1 MTTAAEKVLAEKAE
15 KNPGAGVNAGEK
27 TADKTAVTSAV
38 PASSGA
44 PPVDKRRAL
53 GRGLESL
60 LGGPRIVGPGVAPP
74 AGSSVS
80 HQNASSVTSSLTS
93 AVPSFAASSDGARHE
108 PHAGSNVVG
117 DLSAGAAPR
126 VHGEEIT
133 ELPLDAIAENPY
145 QTRLLFNSELLSE
158 LAHSIEAHG
167 VLQPIVVRPAID
179 GKYALILGER
189 RLRAARIA
197 KLEKIPAIVR
207 RVNDEQAAEMTVV
220 ENIQRQDLRCMEQAA
235 AFSMLS
241 RNFGLTQEEIG
252 KKTGV
257 SRETVSNYM
266 RLLKL
271 PFEVQQFLTNGDLEF
286 SHARE
291 LLNLLDPTMVV
302 KIAEQAVKHHMSVVQ
317 IEKLVFETNV
327 PLQRQADA
335 IRRGARWVDPNVK
348 AAQRDLE
355 EALGVRVRIR
365 DRKGKG
371 KIVIEYATIDDFDR
385 VVEMLKGRRQ

>member
-1 MTTAAEKVLAEKAE
+1 M
-15 KNPGAGVNAGEK
+15 
-27 TADKTAVTSAV
+27 
-38 PASSGA
+38 
-44 PPVDKRRAL
+44 
-53 GRGLESL
+53 
-60 LGGPRIVGPGVAPP
+60 VGPGIAPP
-74 AGSSVS
+74 AASPVS
-80 HQNASSVTSSLTS
+80 HQNASSITSS
-93 AVPSFAASSDGARHE
+93 VPSSDGARHE
-108 PHAGSNVVG
+108 PRAGSNVVG

-207 RVNDEQAAEMTVV
+207 RVNDEQAAEMTVI

-271 PFEVQQFLTNGDLEF
+271 PFEVQQFLTNGELEF

-348 AAQRDLE
+348 AAQRELE

-385 VVEMLKGRRQ
+385 VVEMLKGSRQ

>member
-1 MTTAAEKVLAEKAE
+1 MTTAAEKTE

-27 TADKTAVTSAV
+27 NAEKTAVSSAA
-38 PASSGA
+38 PGSSGA

-60 LGGPRIVGPGVAPP
+60 LGGPRMVGPGIAPP
-74 AGSSVS
+74 AASPVS
-80 HQNASSVTSSLTS
+80 HQNASSITSS
-93 AVPSFAASSDGARHE
+93 VPSSDGARHE
-108 PHAGSNVVG
+108 PRAGSNVVG

-133 ELPLDAIAENPY
+133 ELPLDAVAENPC
-145 QTRLLFNSELLSE
+145 QTRLRFNAERLSE
-158 LAHSIEAHG
+158 LGGWSEARG

-207 RVNDEQAAEMTVV
+207 RVNDEQAAEMTVI

-271 PFEVQQFLTNGDLEF
+271 PFEVQQFLTNGELEF

-348 AAQRDLE
+348 AAQRELE

-385 VVEMLKGRRQ
+385 VVEMLKGSRQ

>member
-1 MTTAAEKVLAEKAE
+1 
-15 KNPGAGVNAGEK
+15 
-27 TADKTAVTSAV
+27 
-38 PASSGA
+38 
-44 PPVDKRRAL
+44 
-53 GRGLESL
+53 
-60 LGGPRIVGPGVAPP
+60 
-74 AGSSVS
+74 
-80 HQNASSVTSSLTS
+80 
-93 AVPSFAASSDGARHE
+93 
-108 PHAGSNVVG
+108 
-117 DLSAGAAPR
+117 
-126 VHGEEIT
+126 
-133 ELPLDAIAENPY
+133 
-145 QTRLLFNSELLSE
+145 
-158 LAHSIEAHG
+158 
-167 VLQPIVVRPAID
+167 
-179 GKYALILGER
+179 
-189 RLRAARIA
+189 
-197 KLEKIPAIVR
+197 
-207 RVNDEQAAEMTVV
+207 
-220 ENIQRQDLRCMEQAA
+220 MEQAA

>member
-1 MTTAAEKVLAEKAE
+1 
-15 KNPGAGVNAGEK
+15 
-27 TADKTAVTSAV
+27 
-38 PASSGA
+38 
-44 PPVDKRRAL
+44 
-53 GRGLESL
+53 
-60 LGGPRIVGPGVAPP
+60 
-74 AGSSVS
+74 
-80 HQNASSVTSSLTS
+80 
-93 AVPSFAASSDGARHE
+93 
-108 PHAGSNVVG
+108 
-117 DLSAGAAPR
+117 
-126 VHGEEIT
+126 
-133 ELPLDAIAENPY
+133 
-145 QTRLLFNSELLSE
+145 
-158 LAHSIEAHG
+158 
-167 VLQPIVVRPAID
+167 
-179 GKYALILGER
+179 
-189 RLRAARIA
+189 
-197 KLEKIPAIVR
+197 
-207 RVNDEQAAEMTVV
+207 
-220 ENIQRQDLRCMEQAA
+220 MEQAA

-271 PFEVQQFLTNGDLEF
+271 PFQVQQFLTNGDLEF

-302 KIAEQAVKHHMSVVQ
+302 KIAEEAVKHHMSVVQ

-327 PLQRQADA
+327 PLQRQGDA

-348 AAQRDLE
+348 AAQRELE

-385 VVEMLKGRRQ
+385 VVEMLKGPR

>member
-1 MTTAAEKVLAEKAE
+1 MTTAAEKTE

-27 TADKTAVTSAV
+27 NAEKTAVSSA
-38 PASSGA
+38 ATGSSGA

-60 LGGPRIVGPGVAPP
+60 LGGPRMVGPGIAPP
-74 AGSSVS
+74 AASPVS
-80 HQNASSVTSSLTS
+80 HQNASSITSS
-93 AVPSFAASSDGARHE
+93 VPSSDGARHE
-108 PHAGSNVVG
+108 PRAGSNVVG

-207 RVNDEQAAEMTVV
+207 RVNDEQAAEMTVI

-271 PFEVQQFLTNGDLEF
+271 PFEVQQFLTNGELEF

-348 AAQRDLE
+348 AAQRELE

-371 KIVIEYATIDDFDR
+371 KSVIEYATIDDFDR
-385 VVEMLKGRRQ
+385 VVEMLKGSRQ

>member
-1 MTTAAEKVLAEKAE
+1 MTTTAEKVLADKAE
-15 KNPGAGVNAGEK
+15 KNSGAGASAGEK
-27 TADKTAVTSAV
+27 VAEKTAAGTAAPVTA
-38 PASSGA
+38 
-44 PPVDKRRAL
+44 DKRRAL

-60 LGGPRIVGPGVAPP
+60 LGGPRIVGAGAP
-74 AGSSVS
+74 AGASSSSVD
-80 HQNASSVTSSLTS
+80 SSTGG
-93 AVPSFAASSDGARHE
+93 VPGGSV
-108 PHAGSNVVG
+108 HAGAPASHEGSNFVG
-117 DLSAGAAPR
+117 DLSAAAARPSR
-126 VHGEEIT
+126 DHGEEIS
-133 ELPLDAIAENPY
+133 ELPLDVVTENPY
-145 QTRLLFNSELLSE
+145 QTRQLFDSEMLYE

-167 VLQPIVVRPAID
+167 VIQPIVVRPTKD
-179 GKYALILGER
+179 GKYALIMGER
-189 RLRAARIA
+189 RLRAAKLA

-207 RVNDEQAAEMTVV
+207 RVNDEQAAEMTVI
-220 ENIQRQDLRCMEQAA
+220 ENIQRQDLRCLEQAA
-235 AFSMLS
+235 AFAMLS
-241 RNFGLTQEEIG
+241 QVFKLTQEEIG

-271 PFEVQQFLTNGDLEF
+271 PFQVQQYLRNGDLEF

-291 LLNLLDPTMVV
+291 LLNLLDPTMIG
-302 KIAEQAVKHHMSVVQ
+302 KIAEEAVKHHMSVIQ

-355 EALGVRVRIR
+355 EVLGVRVRIR

-371 KIVIEYATIDDFDR
+371 KIVIEYATIEDFDR
-385 VVEMLKGRRQ
+385 VVEMLKGSSQ

>member
-1 MTTAAEKVLAEKAE
+1 MTTAAEKAE
-15 KNPGAGVNAGEK
+15 KNPGAGINAGEK
-27 TADKTAVTSAV
+27 NAEKTAVSSAA
-38 PASSGA
+38 PGSSGA

-60 LGGPRIVGPGVAPP
+60 LGGPRMVGPGIAPP
-74 AGSSVS
+74 AASPVS
-80 HQNASSVTSSLTS
+80 HQNASSITSS
-93 AVPSFAASSDGARHE
+93 VPSSDGARHE
-108 PHAGSNVVG
+108 PRAGSNVVG

-145 QTRLLFNSELLSE
+145 QTRLLFDSELLSE

-207 RVNDEQAAEMTVV
+207 RVNDEQAAEMTVI

-271 PFEVQQFLTNGDLEF
+271 PFEVQQFLTNGELEF

-348 AAQRDLE
+348 AAQRELE

-385 VVEMLKGRRQ
+385 VVEMLKGSRQ

>member
-1 MTTAAEKVLAEKAE
+1 MTTAAEKAE

-27 TADKTAVTSAV
+27 NADKTAVSSAA
-38 PASSGA
+38 PGSSGV

-60 LGGPRIVGPGVAPP
+60 LGGPRMVGPGIAPP
-74 AGSSVS
+74 AASPVS
-80 HQNASSVTSSLTS
+80 HQNASSITSS
-93 AVPSFAASSDGARHE
+93 VPSSDGARHE
-108 PHAGSNVVG
+108 PRAGSNVVG

-145 QTRLLFNSELLSE
+145 QTRLLFDSELLSE

-207 RVNDEQAAEMTVV
+207 RVNDEQAAEMTVI

-271 PFEVQQFLTNGDLEF
+271 PFEVQQFLTNGELEF

-348 AAQRDLE
+348 AAQRELE
-355 EALGVRVRIR
+355 ETLGVRVRIR

-385 VVEMLKGRRQ
+385 VVEMLKGSRQ

>member
-1 MTTAAEKVLAEKAE
+1 MTTAAEKAE

-27 TADKTAVTSAV
+27 TADKTAVSSAA

-60 LGGPRIVGPGVAPP
+60 LGGPRIVGPGVAAPT
-74 AGSSVS
+74 ASSVS
-80 HQNASSVTSSLTS
+80 HQNAPSIASSV
-93 AVPSFAASSDGARHE
+93 PSSDGARHE
-108 PHAGSNVVG
+108 THPGSNVVG
-117 DLSAGAAPR
+117 DLSAGVAPR

-207 RVNDEQAAEMTVV
+207 RVNDEQAAEMTVI

-271 PFEVQQFLTNGDLEF
+271 PFEVQQFLTNGELEF

-348 AAQRDLE
+348 AAQRELE

-371 KIVIEYATIDDFDR
+371 KIVIEYATIEDFDR
-385 VVEMLKGRRQ
+385 VVEMLKGSRQ